1 MNFKDMPELGF
12 EFGYP
17 VVLAVMLAL
26 CVILYWRFR
35 KNGWL

>member
-12 EFGYP
+12 EYAYP
-17 VVLAVMLAL
+17 TVLGIMLAV
-26 CVILYWRFR
+26 CVILHWRFR

>member
-12 EFGYP
+12 EYAYP
-17 VVLAVMLAL
+17 TVLGIMVAACL
-26 CVILYWRFR
+26 ILYWRFR